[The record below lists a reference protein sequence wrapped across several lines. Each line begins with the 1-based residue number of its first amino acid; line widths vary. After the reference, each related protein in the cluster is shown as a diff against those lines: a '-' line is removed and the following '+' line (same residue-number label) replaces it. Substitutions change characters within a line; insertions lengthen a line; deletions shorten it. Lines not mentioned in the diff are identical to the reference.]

1 VEAFPVGEAM
11 SSHNVIPFSEE
22 DARRVFSRIRKG
34 TFSDIFLQYK
44 VTTSVRIEDGIV
56 KSATRSVS
64 AGVGVRVVDGE
75 STGYS
80 FCETFEPDD
89 VARAAGFAQAIA
101 TSGKNGTQPL
111 RGRLI
116 PAGAL
121 YSPEIPLIETDISF
135 RADLI
140 RRVLKGAE
148 SFNPLIDRVTVNMT
162 DTDDKILIFN
172 SEGEW
177 GKDSRPMV
185 TLSASARAS
194 RNRNV
199 QFGRSGVG
207 MRMGFE
213 LFESVE
219 SPESIG
225 LRAAKQAVTMLDARP
240 APAGMMPV
248 VLAPGE
254 SGVLIHESVGHPLEA
269 DFIWK
274 KASAYTGRVGEKVAS
289 SLCTIVDDGTIPFNR
304 GALGFDDELTPTER
318 SVLIENGVLKEFMH
332 DRITSDVLKMA
343 RTGNGRRQS
352 FQYVP
357 IPRMRATFM
366 EKGQTAPEE
375 IVAGV
380 KKGIY
385 CVAFAGGQVNIA
397 SGDFV
402 FVPSESYLIEN
413 GKITTPLKNL
423 TLIGN
428 GPDALNKVD
437 MVGDDFK
444 LSTGTWVCGKGQTVP
459 VGIGLPTVRISELT
473 VGGASNEE

>member
-1 VEAFPVGEAM
+1 MNRLG
-11 SSHNVIPFSEE
+11 VIPFSAE
-22 DARRVFSRIRKG
+22 DAHRVFSGIRKG
-34 TFSDIFLQYK
+34 TFSDIFLQYR

-64 AGVGVRVVDGE
+64 AGTGIRIVDGE

-80 FCETFEPDD
+80 FCENFELDD
-89 VARAAGFAQAIA
+89 VVSAAGFAQAIA
-101 TSGKNGTQPL
+101 ASGKSGTQGMKEH
-111 RGRLI
+111 RI
-116 PAGAL
+116 SAGML
-121 YSPEIPLIETDISF
+121 YPQKIPLLEANVTVRSE
-135 RADLI
+135 LV
-140 RRVLKGAE
+140 RRVLKAAE
-148 SFNPLIDRVTVNMT
+148 SYDPLIDRVTINMT
-162 DTDDKILIFN
+162 DTDDRILIFN

-177 GKDSRPMV
+177 GEDIRPMV
-185 TLSASARAS
+185 TVSASARAS
-194 RNRNV
+194 RDGNV

-213 LFESVE
+213 VFEQVE
-219 SPESIG
+219 SPEMIG
-225 LRAAKQAVTMLDARP
+225 SQAAKQAIIMLDAKP

-274 KASAYTGRVGEKVAS
+274 KTSAYTGRVGEQVAS
-289 SLCTIVDDGTIPFNR
+289 PLCTIVDDGTIASNR

-318 SVLIENGVLKEFMH
+318 SVLIEKGVLSGFMD

-352 FQYVP
+352 FQYAP
-357 IPRMRATFM
+357 IPRMRTTFM
-366 EKGQTAPEE
+366 DNGQTPPEE
-375 IVAGV
+375 IIDNV
-380 KKGIY
+380 KKGVY

-402 FVPSESYLIEN
+402 FVPSEAYLIEN
-413 GKITTPLKNL
+413 GKITTPIKNL

-428 GPDALNKVD
+428 GPDALNRVD
-437 MVGDDFK
+437 MVGNDFK
-444 LSTGTWVCGKGQTVP
+444 LSTGTWICGKGQTVP

>member
-1 VEAFPVGEAM
+1 M
-11 SSHNVIPFSEE
+11 NSLSVIPFSAE
-22 DARRVFSRIRKG
+22 DAHRVFSGIRKG
-34 TFSDIFLQYK
+34 TFSDIFLQYQ

-64 AGVGVRVVDGE
+64 AGTGIRIVDGE
-75 STGYS
+75 SSGYS
-80 FCETFEPDD
+80 FCESFELDD
-89 VARAAGFAQAIA
+89 VISAAGFAQAIA
-101 TSGKNGTQPL
+101 TNKKSGTQGIEE
-111 RGRLI
+111 RRI
-116 PAGAL
+116 PAGTL
-121 YSPEIPLIETDISF
+121 YPQKIGLLEANVAVRSELV
-135 RADLI
+135 
-140 RRVLKGAE
+140 RRVLKAAE
-148 SFNPLIDRVTVNMT
+148 SYDPLIDRVTINMT
-162 DTDDKILIFN
+162 DTDDRILIFN

-177 GKDSRPMV
+177 GEDIRPMV
-185 TLSASARAS
+185 TVSVSARAS
-194 RNRNV
+194 RNGNV

-213 LFESVE
+213 VFEQVE
-219 SPESIG
+219 SPEMIG
-225 LRAAKQAVTMLDARP
+225 SQAAKQAITMLDARP

-274 KASAYTGRVGEKVAS
+274 KASAYTGRVGEQVAS
-289 SLCTIVDDGTIPFNR
+289 PLCTIVDDGTISSNR

-318 SVLIENGVLKEFMH
+318 SVLIEKGVLKGFMH

-352 FQYVP
+352 FQYAP
-357 IPRMRATFM
+357 IPRMRTTFM
-366 EKGQTAPEE
+366 DNGQTPPEE
-375 IVAGV
+375 IIENV
-380 KKGIY
+380 KKGVY

-402 FVPSESYLIEN
+402 FVPSEAYLIEN
-413 GKITTPLKNL
+413 GKITTPIKNL

-428 GPDALNKVD
+428 GPDALNRVD
-437 MVGDDFK
+437 MVGNDFK
-444 LSTGTWVCGKGQTVP
+444 LSTGTWICGKGQTVP

-473 VGGASNEE
+473 VGGASNDE

>member
-1 VEAFPVGEAM
+1 M
-11 SSHNVIPFSEE
+11 NNRSVIPFSNE
-22 DARRVFSRIRKG
+22 DANRVFSGIRKG
-34 TFSDIFLQYK
+34 TFSDIFLQYR

-64 AGVGVRVVDGE
+64 AGTGVRVVDGE

-80 FCETFEPDD
+80 FCESFEPDD
-89 VARAAGFAQAIA
+89 ITRAAGFAQAIA
-101 TSGKNGTQPL
+101 GTARNGTQAVDKRRILPEK
-111 RGRLI
+111 
-116 PAGAL
+116 L
-121 YSPEIPLIETDISF
+121 YSQEIPLLETDVSV
-135 RADLI
+135 RAELV
-140 RRVLKGAE
+140 RRVLKAAE
-148 SFNPLIDRVTVNMT
+148 SIDPLIDKVSINMT
-162 DTDDKILIFN
+162 DTEDRILIFN

-177 GKDSRPMV
+177 GEDIRPMV

-194 RNRNV
+194 RNGNM
-199 QFGRSGVG
+199 QFGRSGIG

-213 LFESVE
+213 VFEKVGTPELF
-219 SPESIG
+219 G
-225 LRAAKQAVTMLDARP
+225 KRAAKQALTMLDARP

-248 VLAPGE
+248 VLAQGE

-274 KASAYTGRVGEKVAS
+274 KASAYTGRVGEQVAS
-289 SLCTIVDDGTIPFNR
+289 PLCTIVDDGTIPSNR

-318 SVLIENGVLKEFMH
+318 SVLIENGVLKGFMH
-332 DRITSDVLKMA
+332 DRITSAALKMA

-352 FQYVP
+352 FRYAP

-366 EKGQTAPEE
+366 ESGQTPPEE
-375 IVAGV
+375 IISSV

-428 GPDALNKVD
+428 GPDALNQVD
-437 MVGDDFK
+437 MVGNDYK
-444 LSTGTWVCGKGQTVP
+444 LSTGTWICGKGQAVP
-459 VGIGLPTVRISELT
+459 VGIGLPTVRISQLT